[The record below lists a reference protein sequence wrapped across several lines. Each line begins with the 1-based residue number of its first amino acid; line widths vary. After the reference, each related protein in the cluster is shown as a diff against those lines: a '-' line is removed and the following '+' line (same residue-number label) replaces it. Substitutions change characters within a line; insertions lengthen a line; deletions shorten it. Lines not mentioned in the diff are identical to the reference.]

1 MRKTY
6 RVLADIIAVLVVV
19 QAAMMVWAIAGL
31 FSWIDD
37 GATLDKAVIEGWE
50 NEPPTFE
57 GSIGHFIHLMSGTFL
72 IPLIGLLLLL
82 VSFFAKVPRGVTLAA
97 TVVVLIV
104 IQYLAGFFAEPD
116 MPLLGLC
123 TERTPSSC
131 SGRRWWP
138 PRRPNRRRRRRRH
151 QSRRCRKA
159 A

>member
-31 FSWIDD
+31 FSWIDG

-82 VSFFAKVPRGVTLAA
+82 VSFFAKVPRGVALAA

-104 IQYLAGFFAEPD
+104 IQYMAGFFAEPD
-116 MPLLGLC
+116 MPYLGLVH
-123 TERTPSSC
+123 
-131 SGRRWWP
+131 GA
-138 PRRPNRRRRRRRH
+138 NAFLLFGAALVAA
-151 QSRRCRKA
+151 KA
-159 A
+159 AKPQAAAQETPVAAM